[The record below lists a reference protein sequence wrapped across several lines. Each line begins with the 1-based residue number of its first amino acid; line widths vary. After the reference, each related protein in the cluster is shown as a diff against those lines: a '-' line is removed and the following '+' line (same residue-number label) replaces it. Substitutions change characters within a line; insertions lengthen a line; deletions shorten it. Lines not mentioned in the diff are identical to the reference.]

1 LPPERLSFTFDVL
14 NQSRHVWIV
23 ASGADKADAIRR
35 IAANSP
41 TYETP
46 AAGLDGVVDTVVWL
60 DTAAAALLPD

>member
-1 LPPERLSFTFDVL
+1 
-14 NQSRHVWIV
+14 VWIV

-41 TYETP
+41 TSETP

-60 DTAAAALLPD
+60 DTAAAALVPD